1 MRGEHTVYSR
11 TIEERK
17 QQLMLSPE
25 QKDILIGLLLG
36 DACLETQNKGQT
48 YRLKIEQ
55 SRSHQ
60 AYVEHLYG
68 LFAEWVP
75 TPPRVKQVVSA
86 AHQSENMTFQT
97 VNHSAFRFYAHQFY
111 IEGKKRVPELIH
123 RWLTPQGLAYWF
135 MDDGSIKSK
144 QSKAVIFNTQ
154 GFHRSEV
161 ERLIQVLQQLFSL
174 QASVRNQKDGCQIYI
189 AGGSYERF
197 VELISPYLIAEMQYK
212 LPPPRR
218 THLPK
223 L

>member
-1 MRGEHTVYSR
+1 MPGGNTVYSR

-17 QQLMLSPE
+17 QKLSLSQE
-25 QKDILIGLLLG
+25 QKGILVGLLLG

-60 AYVEHLYG
+60 AYVEHLYR
-68 LFAEWVP
+68 LFAEWVL
-75 TPPRVKQVVSA
+75 TPPRMRQVVSA
-86 AHQSENMTFQT
+86 GRQSENLAFQT
-97 VNHSAFRFYAHQFY
+97 VSHSAFRFYAHQFY
-111 IEGKKRVPELIH
+111 DGRRKRVPKLIH

-154 GFHRSEV
+154 GFNRSDV
-161 ERLIQVLQQLFSL
+161 ERLVEVLQQLFSL
-174 QASVRNQKDGCQIYI
+174 QASVRNQKDGYQIYI
-189 AGGSYERF
+189 SGNSYERF
-197 VELISPYLIAEMQYK
+197 AQLVSTYIIEEMQYK
-212 LPPPRR
+212 LPLPRR
-218 THLPK
+218 TQLPK